1 MSTSWCGGKGF
12 MLVWHIMHCVK
23 QNIDT
28 RKRDRRTV
36 QISQIYPQWTTSP
49 QNTVSPQME
58 GTIVMSGTLPPSG
71 RLSRALPMYIL
82 PEMLIIHDTLCLAA
96 ADAAGWPAD
105 GDNTSIKLTVQ
116 CKSTRQPA
124 AVAAAEK
131 ECISHHRTKPAKH
144 EWIFISPA
152 AIVRSEGWCFC
163 CDNNATFSAARVI
176 CSAIST
182 SGCVHTNCRYR

>member
-28 RKRDRRTV
+28 RKRDRRTSSNLPNLSAV
-36 QISQIYPQWTTSP
+36 NNVTPIYGTSS
-49 QNTVSPQME
+49 N
-58 GTIVMSGTLPPSG
+58 G
-71 RLSRALPMYIL
+71 RNNRHVGNITPLGSVTRALPMYIL